1 MPRKR
6 RSIASFMNWCTNSC
20 SSISA
25 EHGTGRLQRE
35 ELQRY
40 KSRVEI
46 EVMRVIKRTLDP
58 QGLMNPGKVL

>member
-1 MPRKR
+1 
-6 RSIASFMNWCTNSC
+6 MNWCTNSC